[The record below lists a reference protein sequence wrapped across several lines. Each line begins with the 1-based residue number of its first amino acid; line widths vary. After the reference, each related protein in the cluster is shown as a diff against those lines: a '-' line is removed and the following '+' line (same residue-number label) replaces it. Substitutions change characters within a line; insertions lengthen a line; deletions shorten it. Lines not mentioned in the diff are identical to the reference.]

1 MRTINQAALLFACGA
16 ALLAQQQDVIFTAAA
31 PVGMPG
37 MAGPHTFAFV
47 AGELLGGNPVKGAP
61 YSGNA
66 VTDSTQTLADGN
78 RIVNHTT
85 AVVYRDG
92 EGRERREQS
101 IPNIG
106 PFAAQGAPP
115 MTIFISDPV
124 AGVNYSLNP
133 SNKTAIKMPVPQI
146 GSRPPMP
153 PGAPGGVMVQRFDV
167 AAGGSEVERDMKS
180 PGVMIQ
186 RSDVAGGGATASIV
200 APPGPSQVMIY
211 SKSGMA
217 LAANPPDVQQLGTKV
232 VEGVQADGT
241 RTTLTIPAGQIGNVN
256 AIQIVDEVWRSPE
269 LQVIVHSEHSDPR
282 MGTTVYSLQ
291 NISRSDPSPALFQ
304 VPADYTV
311 TDSPVFQKTLLPPPQ

>member
-1 MRTINQAALLFACGA
+1 MRTVKQATLLFACGA
-16 ALLAQQQDVIFTAAA
+16 TLLAQQQDVFFTSAA
-31 PVGMPG
+31 PAGMPG
-37 MAGPHTFAFV
+37 MAGLAGPHTFAFV
-47 AGELLGGNPVKGAP
+47 AGELVGGNPVKGAP

-66 VTDSTQTLADGN
+66 VTDTTQTLADGN

-85 AVVYRDG
+85 AEVYRDG

-133 SNKTAIKMPVPQI
+133 SNKTAIKMPVPPMPP
-146 GSRPPMP
+146 GLPGAPPMP
-153 PGAPGGVMVQRFDV
+153 PGAQAGVMVQRF
-167 AAGGSEVERDMKS
+167 G
-180 PGVMIQ
+180 
-186 RSDVAGGGATASIV
+186 VAGGTATASI
-200 APPGPSQVMIY
+200 ASQPGPANVMMF
-211 SKSGMA
+211 SKTTT
-217 LAANPPDVQQLGTKV
+217 LAGNPPDLQQLGTKV

-241 RTTLTIPAGQIGNVN
+241 RSTMTIPAGQIGNVN
-256 AIQIVDEVWRSPE
+256 PIQIVDEMWRSPD

-311 TDSPVFQKTLLPPPQ
+311 TDPPVFQKALPAPAQ

>member
-1 MRTINQAALLFACGA
+1 MRTAKSVALLVACGA
-16 ALLAQQQDVIFTAAA
+16 ALLAQQQDVIFTSAVPA
-31 PVGMPG
+31 GMTPTPG
-37 MAGPHTFAFV
+37 LAGAGTFEFV
-47 AGELLGGNPVKGAP
+47 AGELVGGNPVKGAP
-61 YSGNA
+61 YSANA
-66 VTDSTQTLADGN
+66 VTDTIQKLADGN
-78 RIVNHTT
+78 RIVNHAT
-85 AVVYRDG
+85 AAVYRDG

-133 SNKTAIKMPVPQI
+133 RTQTAIKMPVPQI
-146 GSRPPMP
+146 GSLPPMP
-153 PGAPGGVMVQRFDV
+153 PASDEPSGAFIIPMPPMPPPGAR
-167 AAGGSEVERDMKS
+167 A
-180 PGVMIQ
+180 GVMIQ
-186 RSDVAGGGATASIV
+186 GRATAPMVARPDSSGVTLYRSSAV
-200 APPGPSQVMIY
+200 AP
-211 SKSGMA
+211 
-217 LAANPPDVQQLGTKV
+217 NPPEVQLLGTKV

-241 RTTLTIPAGQIGNVN
+241 RSTLTIPAGQIGNDN
-256 AIQIVDEVWRSPE
+256 PIQIVDEVWRSPD

-311 TDSPVFQKTLLPPPQ
+311 TDSPVFQKTLTRPAPPVQ

>member
-1 MRTINQAALLFACGA
+1 MRTVKQAALLFAGGA
-16 ALLAQQQDVIFTAAA
+16 ALLAQQQNMIFTTAA
-31 PVGMPG
+31 PSGMPG
-37 MAGPHTFAFV
+37 MAGLAGPQTFAFV
-47 AGELLGGNPVKGAP
+47 AGELVGGSPVKGAP

-66 VTDSTQTLADGN
+66 VTDTTQTLADGN
-78 RIVNHTT
+78 RIVNHMT
-85 AVVYRDG
+85 AAVYRDS

-133 SNKTAIKMPVPQI
+133 ANKTAIKLPVPQLN
-146 GSRPPMP
+146 SMPPMPPMP
-153 PGAPGGVMVQRFDV
+153 PGATGPIMIQRFGI
-167 AAGGSEVERDMKS
+167 AGGS
-180 PGVMIQ
+180 
-186 RSDVAGGGATASIV
+186 ATASLV
-200 APPGPSQVMIY
+200 TPPGSPQVTVY
-211 SKSGMA
+211 RNSSAA
-217 LAANPPDVQQLGTKV
+217 LSPNPPDVQQLGAKV

-241 RTTLTIPAGQIGNVN
+241 RTTLTIPAGQIGNDN
-256 AIQIVDEVWRSPE
+256 PIQIVDEVWRSAD

-291 NISRSDPSPALFQ
+291 NISLSDPSPALFQ

-311 TDSPVFQKTLLPPPQ
+311 TDSPVFQKTVTVPAQ

>member
-1 MRTINQAALLFACGA
+1 MKTVQQATLLFACGA
-16 ALLAQQQDVIFTAAA
+16 ALLAQQQDVFFTSAA

-47 AGELLGGNPVKGAP
+47 AGELVGGNPVKGAP
-61 YSGNA
+61 YSANA
-66 VTDSTQTLADGN
+66 VTDTTQTLADGN

-85 AVVYRDG
+85 AAVYRDG

-133 SNKTAIKMPVPQI
+133 GTKTAIRMPVPPMPP
-146 GSRPPMP
+146 GMPGVPMPPMP
-153 PGAPGGVMVQRFDV
+153 PGAQ
-167 AAGGSEVERDMKS
+167 AGL
-180 PGVMIQ
+180 MIQ
-186 RSDVAGGGATASIV
+186 RIGVAGGTATATI
-200 APPGPSQVMIY
+200 APPPGPPNVVMY
-211 SKSGMA
+211 SKTTA
-217 LAANPPDVQQLGTKV
+217 LGNPPDVQQLGTKV

-241 RTTLTIPAGQIGNVN
+241 RSTITIPAGQIGNVN
-256 AIQIVDEVWRSPE
+256 PIQIVDEMWRSPD

-291 NISRSDPSPALFQ
+291 NISRSDPSPSLFQ

-311 TDSPVFQKTLLPPPQ
+311 TDPPVFQKTLPAPAQ

>member
-1 MRTINQAALLFACGA
+1 MRTIKQAALLFACGT
-16 ALLAQQQDVIFTAAA
+16 ALLAQQQDVFFTAPA

-37 MAGPHTFAFV
+37 MGGPHTFAFV
-47 AGELLGGNPVKGAP
+47 AGELVGGNPVKGAP

-66 VTDSTQTLADGN
+66 VTETTQTLADGN
-78 RIVNHTT
+78 RIVNHST
-85 AVVYRDG
+85 AAVYRDG

-133 SNKTAIKMPVPQI
+133 GNKTAIKMPVPQI
-146 GSRPPMP
+146 GSMPPMPAMP
-153 PGAPGGVMVQRFDV
+153 PGAPGAPMPPMPPGTQAGVMVQRFGV
-167 AAGGSEVERDMKS
+167 AGGS
-180 PGVMIQ
+180 
-186 RSDVAGGGATASIV
+186 ATASMV
-200 APPGPSQVMIY
+200 APPGPPQVMIY
-211 SKSGMA
+211 RSSGA
-217 LAANPPDVQQLGTKV
+217 PTANPPDVQQLGTKV

-241 RTTLTIPAGQIGNVN
+241 RTTLTIPAGQIGNDN
-256 AIQIVDEVWRSPE
+256 PIQIVDEMWRSPE

-282 MGTTVYSLQ
+282 MGTTVYSLK

-304 VPADYTV
+304 VPADYTL
-311 TDSPVFQKTLLPPPQ
+311 TDSPVFQKALPPPPQ

>member
-1 MRTINQAALLFACGA
+1 MRTIKQAALLLACGA
-16 ALLAQQQDVIFTAAA
+16 ALLAQQQDVFFTAAA
-31 PVGMPG
+31 PGGMPG

-47 AGELLGGNPVKGAP
+47 AGELVGGNPVKGAP

-66 VTDSTQTLADGN
+66 VTDTTQTLADGN
-78 RIVNHTT
+78 RIVNHAT
-85 AVVYRDG
+85 AAVYRDG

-106 PFAAQGAPP
+106 PFAAQGAAP

-133 SNKTAIKMPVPQI
+133 SNKTAIKMPLPQMD
-146 GSRPPMP
+146 SLPPMP
-153 PGAPGGVMVQRFDV
+153 PGAPGAVMVQRFGV
-167 AAGGSEVERDMKS
+167 AGGS
-180 PGVMIQ
+180 
-186 RSDVAGGGATASIV
+186 ATASIV
-200 APPGPSQVMIY
+200 APPGPPQVMVY
-211 SKSGMA
+211 NKSGTW
-217 LAANPPDVQQLGTKV
+217 LATNPPDVQQLGAKV

-241 RTTLTIPAGQIGNVN
+241 RTTLTISAGQIGNDN
-256 AIQIVDEVWRSPE
+256 PIQIVDEVWRSPD

-304 VPADYTV
+304 VPGDYTV
-311 TDSPVFQKTLLPPPQ
+311 TDPPVFQKTVTRPAQ

>member
-1 MRTINQAALLFACGA
+1 MRTVKLAALLVAGGA
-16 ALLAQQQDVIFTAAA
+16 ALLAQQQDVFFTTAAPA
-31 PVGMPG
+31 GMPG

-47 AGELLGGNPVKGAP
+47 AGELVGGNPVKGAP

-66 VTDSTQTLADGN
+66 VTDTTQTLVDGN

-85 AVVYRDG
+85 AEVYRDG

-106 PFAAQGAPP
+106 PFRAQGAPP

-133 SNKTAIKMPVPQI
+133 GSKTAIKMPSPQV
-146 GSRPPMP
+146 GSLPQGTPMPPMPPMP
-153 PGAPGGVMVQRFDV
+153 PGAQG
-167 AAGGSEVERDMKS
+167 
-180 PGVMIQ
+180 GVMIQ
-186 RSDVAGGGATASIV
+186 RFGLAGGSATASIV
-200 APPGPSQVMIY
+200 APPGPPNVMIY
-211 SKSGMA
+211 RKTGA
-217 LAANPPDVQQLGTKV
+217 LATNPPDVQQLGTKV

-241 RTTLTIPAGQIGNVN
+241 RTTLTIPAGQIGNDN
-256 AIQIVDEVWRSPE
+256 PIQIVDEVWRSPD

-282 MGTTVYSLQ
+282 IGTTVYSLQ

-311 TDSPVFQKTLLPPPQ
+311 TDSPVFQKALAPPPPPVQ